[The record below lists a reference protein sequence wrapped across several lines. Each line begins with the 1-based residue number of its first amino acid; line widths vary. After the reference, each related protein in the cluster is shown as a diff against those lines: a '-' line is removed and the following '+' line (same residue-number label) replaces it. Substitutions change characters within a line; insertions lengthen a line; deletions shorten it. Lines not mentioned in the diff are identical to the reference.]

1 MKFKNQYLY
10 CNIRNK
16 IAFNIIMESKISD
29 GFIILYKFWKGC
41 VIYISFTILMFGLI
55 SPFYVYSKLFYF
67 WSLIEYSYDWNY
79 YKIDNINFMNV
90 FKFLVVRI
98 FIKKTIVRLFW

>member
-29 GFIILYKFWKGC
+29 RA
-41 VIYISFTILMFGLI
+41 
-55 SPFYVYSKLFYF
+55 LFYINF
-67 WSLIEYSYDWNY
+67 EKGVWFILFLQYWSLDLFLPFMYIRSY
-79 YKIDNINFMNV
+79 F
-90 FKFLVVRI
+90 I
-98 FIKKTIVRLFW
+98 FEA

>member
-29 GFIILYKFWKGC
+29 RA
-41 VIYISFTILMFGLI
+41 
-55 SPFYVYSKLFYF
+55 LFY
-67 WSLIEYSYDWNY
+67 
-79 YKIDNINFMNV
+79 INFEKGV
-90 FKFLVVRI
+90 
-98 FIKKTIVRLFW
+98 